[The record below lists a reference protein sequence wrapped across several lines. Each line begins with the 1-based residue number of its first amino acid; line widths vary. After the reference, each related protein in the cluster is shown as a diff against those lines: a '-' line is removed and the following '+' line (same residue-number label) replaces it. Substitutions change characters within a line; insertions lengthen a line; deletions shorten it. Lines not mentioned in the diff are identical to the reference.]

1 MKGNAM
7 NAIQNIFEGLYNW
20 WFEDTTSK
28 IFDWISQ
35 SLSFMATG
43 SSEFW
48 QADLVGTLL
57 KVSVVM
63 SSIAFAVAFI
73 VMLFDAAETAAEEK
87 PVYISSLV
95 TDCVKGLVFL
105 NAAPHLGKFSMLLL
119 FEILQELNWKDS
131 LAETVNGWMD
141 AISSGF
147 GIGYLIC
154 IIASIY
160 FFWQSMKNSGLMFLH
175 MMTCAL
181 YVPSIVRGDQTA
193 MGGWIRQAASIM
205 LTYFLQYLMFYCGL
219 YILYQGNL
227 ITALIPFIT
236 MFGVPR
242 LLDKFGYSSGTGGVG
257 NAVTSIIFQGASLIA
272 RA

>member
-1 MKGNAM
+1 M

-105 NAAPHLGKFSMLLL
+105 NAGA
-119 FEILQELNWKDS
+119 
-131 LAETVNGWMD
+131 
-141 AISSGF
+141 
-147 GIGYLIC
+147 
-154 IIASIY
+154 
-160 FFWQSMKNSGLMFLH
+160 
-175 MMTCAL
+175 
-181 YVPSIVRGDQTA
+181 VPWEVFH
-193 MGGWIRQAASIM
+193 AAA
-205 LTYFLQYLMFYCGL
+205 F
-219 YILYQGNL
+219 
-227 ITALIPFIT
+227 
-236 MFGVPR
+236 
-242 LLDKFGYSSGTGGVG
+242 
-257 NAVTSIIFQGASLIA
+257 
-272 RA
+272 

>member
-1 MKGNAM
+1 MC
-7 NAIQNIFEGLYNW
+7 IR
-20 WFEDTTSK
+20 DS
-28 IFDWISQ
+28 
-35 SLSFMATG
+35 
-43 SSEFW
+43 
-48 QADLVGTLL
+48 
-57 KVSVVM
+57 
-63 SSIAFAVAFI
+63 
-73 VMLFDAAETAAEEK
+73 
-87 PVYISSLV
+87 
-95 TDCVKGLVFL
+95 
-105 NAAPHLGKFSMLLL
+105 
-119 FEILQELNWKDS
+119 WKDS

-205 LTYFLQYLMFYCGL
+205 LTYFFQYLMFYCGL